1 MIHRFEKKAFIPS
14 DLDKVWSFFSN
25 PQNLSKITPDW
36 LGLKIKN
43 KDFLPSHMYAG
54 MIICYDV
61 NLFLGLK
68 TEWVT
73 EITQVKEKAF
83 FVDEQR
89 FGPYSFWHHQ
99 HFFKEVEGGVEMT
112 DIVHYKLPGG
122 AVGSLFGSSF
132 VNNRLN
138 QIFLYREEIIKELYP
153 KIVN

>member
-1 MIHRFEKKAFIPS
+1 MIHRLETKTFIPS
-14 DLDKVWSFFSN
+14 DIDNVWSFFSS
-25 PQNLSKITPDW
+25 PLNLSKITPEW
-36 LGLKIKN
+36 LGLKIKD
-43 KDFLPSHMYAG
+43 KELVPKSMYAG

-73 EITQVKEKAF
+73 EITHVKDKAF

-99 HFFKEVEGGVEMT
+99 HHFKEVEGGVENT

-122 AVGSLFGSSF
+122 PDGSLLGASY
-132 VNNRLN
+132 VKNRLD
-138 QIFLYREEIIKELYP
+138 QIFSYREERIKELFP
-153 KIVN
+153 

>member
-1 MIHRFEKKAFIPS
+1 MIYRLETKLFVPS
-14 DLDKVWSFFSN
+14 DIDTVWSFFST
-25 PQNLSKITPDW
+25 PLNLAKITPEW
-36 LGLKIKN
+36 LGLKIKDQDLVP
-43 KDFLPSHMYAG
+43 KKMYAG

-73 EITQVKEKAF
+73 EITHVKDKAF

-99 HFFKEVEGGVEMT
+99 HHFKEVAGGVENT

-122 AVGSLFGSSF
+122 PVGALLGSSF
-132 VNNRLN
+132 VKNRLD
-138 QIFLYREEIIKELYP
+138 QIFSYREKRIKELFP
-153 KIVN
+153 